1 MQNRPS
7 TGVLLVNLG
16 TPDSTKVAAVRRYLK
31 EFLMDPRVID
41 LPAVGRWLLVNL
53 IILPFR
59 PRRSAAAYAQIW
71 TAEGSPLLVESQRL
85 TEQVRSELGETCEVE
100 LAMRYG
106 QPSIAA
112 GLERLLAK
120 NCEKLVILPLYPQYA
135 SATTGSIYAEV
146 MRQLQGRWTLPAI
159 EFRNDFFDD
168 PRFIDT
174 FANHAR
180 SYLAEF
186 KPDFVLF
193 SYHGLPVRHLKKEP
207 TTVNYCQQGEC
218 CATIKQTNRYCYR
231 AQCVATTQVM
241 AKRLA
246 LPEERWQLSFQS
258 RLGRAEWI
266 KPYTTET
273 LEELAAKGFKKVA
286 VICPAFVADCL
297 ETLEE
302 IGMQAREQWL
312 SLGGEDLLLVP
323 SLNGEPEWARAVADM
338 VRPAVSETED
348 EIT

>member
-1 MQNRPS
+1 
-7 TGVLLVNLG
+7 
-16 TPDSTKVAAVRRYLK
+16 
-31 EFLMDPRVID
+31 
-41 LPAVGRWLLVNL
+41 
-53 IILPFR
+53 
-59 PRRSAAAYAQIW
+59 
-71 TAEGSPLLVESQRL
+71 
-85 TEQVRSELGETCEVE
+85 
-100 LAMRYG
+100 
-106 QPSIAA
+106 
-112 GLERLLAK
+112 
-120 NCEKLVILPLYPQYA
+120 
-135 SATTGSIYAEV
+135 
-146 MRQLQGRWTLPAI
+146 
-159 EFRNDFFDD
+159 
-168 PRFIDT
+168 
-174 FANHAR
+174 
-180 SYLAEF
+180 
-186 KPDFVLF
+186 
-193 SYHGLPVRHLKKEP
+193 
-207 TTVNYCQQGEC
+207 
-218 CATIKQTNRYCYR
+218 
-231 AQCVATTQVM
+231 M